1 MFDPLVA
8 VILPLERSFVLN
20 VRFLSLYLRY
30 KESCL
35 PCFEPSRG
43 VEGHPV
49 SCGQWLVWPEQVTL
63 SEYLESPFA
72 SKR

>member
-35 PCFEPSRG
+35 PCFEPSPRA
-43 VEGHPV
+43 EGHLIT
-49 SCGQWLVWPEQVTL
+49 CWQWL
-63 SEYLESPFA
+63 A
-72 SKR
+72 